1 LPPLATLYR
10 RVEKSALAEAVVYIG
25 EGLRRLRE
33 ARALRQEDLA
43 KRAGIGKNTV
53 YRIEKNRTEPH
64 MTTIRKL
71 ADALGVDPRELV
83 ED

>member
-1 LPPLATLYR
+1 MATM
-10 RVEKSALAEAVVYIG
+10 EAVVQIG
-25 EGLRRLRE
+25 ERVRQLRE
-33 ARALRQEDLA
+33 RKALRQEDLA
-43 KRAGIGKNTV
+43 ELAGIGKNTV
-53 YRIEKNRTEPH
+53 NRIEKNRTEPH